1 MKDFQ
6 KRGFP
11 GRSVLVMLG
20 MMVIVAGG
28 ISSIAVGIQS
38 STTSLIGRPAP
49 AFTLQNLEG
58 KIISSS
64 VYKGKVVVLDFWA
77 TWCGPCRMEI
87 PSFIT
92 LQKKY
97 EKKGFTFIGVSVDEN
112 GPAIVADFAKKNGMN
127 YPQLMA
133 SYEVITRYGSFE
145 AIPTTFVIDRKGVI
159 RKVLQGYHPQSVF
172 ESEIQKLL
180 GEK

>member
-6 KRGFP
+6 KRWIS
-11 GRSVLVMLG
+11 GRFILVWLSVILV
-20 MMVIVAGG
+20 VAGA
-28 ISSIAVGIQS
+28 ISGIAVAIQS

-58 KIISSS
+58 TMISSS

-87 PSFIT
+87 PSFIA

-97 EKKGFTFIGVSVDEN
+97 QKQGFTFIGVSLDEN
-112 GPAIVADFAKKNGMN
+112 GPAIVADFVKKNGMN
-127 YPQLMA
+127 YPQLMGT
-133 SYEVITRYGSFE
+133 YDVIARYGSFE